1 LLYWKGDWLFAK
13 GGSQPR
19 SREESKMLVNQ
30 KNRIARWL
38 TSAEGYLELGLPAEA
53 QSELQKIENPGPF
66 QGAYMWLMGESL
78 RNQGLYDE
86 AIAPLRQAARSLPS
100 ETSQLA
106 WEALKDC
113 LEKSGRSAT
122 AEDIA
127 QTMEYLEQ
135 SSDSVSELS
144 RRMESVANLRID
156 IPHFGNLQ
164 IKFDSKEGLTIK
176 VNPPE

>member
-1 LLYWKGDWLFAK
+1 
-13 GGSQPR
+13 
-19 SREESKMLVNQ
+19 MMVNQ

-66 QGAYMWLMGESL
+66 QAAYMWLMGESL
-78 RNQGLYDE
+78 RNQQLYDE
-86 AIAPLRQAARSLPS
+86 AIAPLRQAARALPS
-100 ETSQLA
+100 ETGQQA

-122 AEDIA
+122 AEDMT

-135 SSDSVSELS
+135 SSDSIGEQS
-144 RRMESVANLRID
+144 RQMEPAANLRID

-164 IKFDSKEGLTIK
+164 INFDGKEGLTIK

>member
-1 LLYWKGDWLFAK
+1 
-13 GGSQPR
+13 
-19 SREESKMLVNQ
+19 MVVNQ

-53 QSELQKIENPGPF
+53 QAELQKIDNPGPL

-86 AIAPLRQAARSLPS
+86 AIAPLRQAARALPS
-100 ETSQLA
+100 ETGQQA
-106 WEALKDC
+106 WEALKEC

-122 AEDIA
+122 AEDMA
-127 QTMEYLEQ
+127 QTMEYLEKR
-135 SSDSVSELS
+135 SDIISEQT
-144 RRMESVANLRID
+144 RRMEPAAKLRID

-164 IKFDSKEGLTIK
+164 INFDGNEGLTIK

>member
-1 LLYWKGDWLFAK
+1 
-13 GGSQPR
+13 
-19 SREESKMLVNQ
+19 MVVNQ

-66 QGAYMWLMGESL
+66 QAAYMWLMGESL

-86 AIAPLRQAARSLPS
+86 AIAPLRQAARALPS
-100 ETSQLA
+100 ETGQQA
-106 WEALKDC
+106 WEALKEC

-122 AEDIA
+122 AEDMA
-127 QTMEYLEQ
+127 PTMEYLEQ
-135 SSDSVSELS
+135 RSDSIREQS
-144 RRMESVANLRID
+144 RQMKSATNLRID

-164 IKFDSKEGLTIK
+164 INFDGKVGLTIK

>member
-1 LLYWKGDWLFAK
+1 
-13 GGSQPR
+13 
-19 SREESKMLVNQ
+19 MLVNQ

-100 ETSQLA
+100 ETCQQA
-106 WEALKDC
+106 WDALKDC
-113 LEKSGRSAT
+113 LEKSGRSVT
-122 AEDIA
+122 AEDMT

-135 SSDSVSELS
+135 RTDSSSKQSQ
-144 RRMESVANLRID
+144 RMEPPANLRID

-164 IKFDSKEGLTIK
+164 INFDSKEGLTIK